1 MENTHGHHPAM
12 PTDIWVE
19 NKNGF
24 SIEGTDPG
32 LTKREYFAAMAM
44 QGLCATDMLRSRELH
59 KQLGDE
65 NLATKAIAISAVDI
79 ADALITALNK

>member
-1 MENTHGHHPAM
+1 MEK
-12 PTDIWVE
+12 
-19 NKNGF
+19 KNETNALSNAF
-24 SIEGTDPG
+24 PFAEPLNEHEIG

-65 NLATKAIAISAVDI
+65 NLATKAIAIADVEI
-79 ADALITALNK
+79 ADALITSLNKPAE